1 MRNSRQGKSH
11 DKISHN
17 EIEKSIGYIFSNKNL
32 LIQALTHRSY
42 TNEYRE
48 EAHNERL
55 EFLGD
60 AILQFISTD
69 KLYSTYPDIAEG
81 EMSVYRSLLVKTSF
95 LVAIAKKLG
104 VPKYLRVSTGQKNDS
119 KTKSSALFADAT
131 EALIGAI
138 YLDGGLEAA
147 KIFIFEKILL
157 NMEEYLAKTPIQDA
171 KTALQE
177 CTQEDNAITPTYV
190 VLHEEGPAHARV
202 FTVGVKIGDTMYA
215 KGIEKTKQKAA
226 QIAAK
231 KLLKNIGKN
240 GTKGGKNSKKPYR
253 DISSTATEIER

>member
-1 MRNSRQGKSH
+1 MPSNHSSPEKSQ
-11 DKISHN
+11 DKISTG
-17 EIEKSIGYIFSNKNL
+17 EIEKSVGYTFLDKKL
-32 LIQALTHRSY
+32 LAQALTHRSY
-42 TNEYRE
+42 TNEYKE
-48 EAHNERL
+48 ESHNERL

-60 AILQFISTD
+60 AILQFISTE
-69 KLYSTYPDIAEG
+69 KLYSTYPNVTEG

-95 LVAIAKKLG
+95 LVTVAGKLG
-104 VPKYLRVSTGQKNDS
+104 IPKHLRVSTGQKNDS

-231 KLLKNIGKN
+231 KALEK
-240 GTKGGKNSKKPYR
+240 YR
-253 DISSTATEIER
+253 KERDKRRQE